1 MGVLLPA
8 WRENNVDV
16 EVLTP
21 GERPDRAFRDKAVEL
36 RIQYCDY
43 EREVK
48 DSCEEEC
55 IGHCV
60 WSDDVGIDPS
70 QGAHER
76 LRSSGRSHKNQE

>member
-1 MGVLLPA
+1 MLPA
-8 WRENNVDV
+8 WRGNKVAV

-21 GERPDRAFRDKAVEL
+21 GESRAFRDKAVEL